1 MPSNIPELTTQQVAI
16 NRMLSS
22 IGERP
27 VNDIDTSQRLD
38 VILARTVLNEVH
50 VQSLTRGWWFNAE
63 EKIELTP
70 NASGELMVPA
80 DVIKVDAWY
89 KSITKFVKRG
99 LRLYN
104 KETRSYTD
112 NTSNLYVNWVKL
124 LTYDDCPESYKMYVA
139 ARAGVV
145 FQKRSIG
152 SMTLFEFTKEDEH
165 IAFGTLLQEEADQED
180 SNLTTAPDQFDLN
193 HRR

>member
-1 MPSNIPELTTQQVAI
+1 
-16 NRMLSS
+16 
-22 IGERP
+22 
-27 VNDIDTSQRLD
+27 
-38 VILARTVLNEVH
+38 
-50 VQSLTRGWWFNAE
+50 
-63 EKIELTP
+63 
-70 NASGELMVPA
+70 
-80 DVIKVDAWY
+80 
-89 KSITKFVKRG
+89 
-99 LRLYN
+99 
-104 KETRSYTD
+104 
-112 NTSNLYVNWVKL
+112 
-124 LTYDDCPESYKMYVA
+124 MYVA